1 MYNSVIECVKV
12 SNIFIGLKK
21 DLFGLV
27 WKVWLYRRHSKR
39 NQRIKI
45 TMTITTV
52 LPYTRLHS
60 LSSHFD
66 FSFFLIFVNTY
77 RLIFNSGLTKIS
89 TSALVNILLPLLGDV
104 ILRLI
109 LIWEMRK
116 MSRTEVNA
124 WRTSL
129 FNWSISLLWLLWLW
143 LLFEED
149 CFFKN

>member
-1 MYNSVIECVKV
+1 
-12 SNIFIGLKK
+12 
-21 DLFGLV
+21 
-27 WKVWLYRRHSKR
+27 
-39 NQRIKI
+39 
-45 TMTITTV
+45 MTITTV

-89 TSALVNILLPLLGDV
+89 TSALVNILLPLLGDA

-143 LLFEED
+143 FLFEED
-149 CFFKN
+149 CFFKIKIDERYWANVVCKVVIQRENKFTAVSNLVWVCWKAMI